1 MIVKPPSKKQIR
13 AELNAEID
21 NYLGEGGVIKEIPRG
36 LSAFQPGDPPLRT
49 EHFQPS
55 QAPSERTPVPEVVAA
70 IEARKH
76 IKPAKHK
83 PTKTHRPK
91 RKLILDDFGEPLRW
105 EWVNE

>member
-1 MIVKPPSKKQIR
+1 VKLPSKRELR
-13 AELNAEID
+13 AELDSGIE
-21 NYLGEGGVIKEIPRG
+21 NYLEEGGVINEIPRG

-55 QAPSERTPVPEVVAA
+55 QAPSERTPVPEIVAA

-83 PTKTHRPK
+83 PTKSTRPK

-105 EWVNE
+105 EWVDNN